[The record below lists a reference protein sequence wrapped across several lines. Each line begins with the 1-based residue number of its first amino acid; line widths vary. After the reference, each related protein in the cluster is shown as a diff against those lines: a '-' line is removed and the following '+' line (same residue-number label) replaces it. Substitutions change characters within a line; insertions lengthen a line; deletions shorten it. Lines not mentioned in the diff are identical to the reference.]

1 MKLQDVM
8 PNNYRFAKAA
18 DLIGLGFYLH
28 SGEPIETSY
37 GSAIRF
43 TCTDANGVEF
53 TVVMGDT
60 SWRRALLE
68 KLTGEPVGPI
78 TLRKDGNLYVFEDTD
93 SADALPEPADPTE
106 NIPF

>member
-8 PNNYRFAKAA
+8 PDYRFVKAA
-18 DLIGLGFYLH
+18 DLIGVGFYLH
-28 SGEPIETSY
+28 SGEIIDTKF
-37 GSAIRF
+37 GTAIRF
-43 TCTDANGVEF
+43 TCSDANGVKF

-60 SWRRALLE
+60 GWRRALVE

-78 TLRKDGNLYVFEDTD
+78 TVRKDGNLYVFEDTD